1 MTRACQVG
9 VAVGRQD
16 PQVAGDLQLKDTPM
30 APSPDPK
37 LHQALA
43 VVAKAIADGK
53 LPYPTDE
60 ADQPPVGSDDLGVI
74 SQLDAEGGEVLGEAA
89 LAVAFGAFATRG
101 GDDGPVHTLVA
112 SIGLMAM
119 LAGEEPDPPAEI
131 GSVLTDGDQVEAEI
145 DQAGELA
152 DHVYAK
158 AKSCDEAIAA
168 LEARIVGTAITL
180 AGCTLLEDQDDQQ
193 AVRMRA
199 ARYLARLSA
208 GLLLMNKALQN
219 KAYKTPLAAGT
230 EA

>member
-1 MTRACQVG
+1 
-9 VAVGRQD
+9 
-16 PQVAGDLQLKDTPM
+16 M

-53 LPYPTDE
+53 LQYPTDE
-60 ADQPPVGSDDLGVI
+60 ADQPLVGSDDLDLIG
-74 SQLDAEGGEVLGEAA
+74 QLDTAGGKVLGEAA
-89 LAVAFGAFATRG
+89 LAVAFGAFAARG

-112 SIGLMAM
+112 SIGLMAI

-131 GSVLTDGDQVEAEI
+131 GSVLTDGDQVETEI
-145 DQAGELA
+145 EQAGELA

-158 AKSCDEAIAA
+158 AKSCDEATAA

-180 AGCTLLEDQDDQQ
+180 AGCTLPDGQHDQQ
-193 AVRMRA
+193 AVRARA

-208 GLLLMNKALQN
+208 SLLLMNQALQN
-219 KAYKTPLAAGT
+219 RVPNQATVAGNDERIRSSDERQRT
-230 EA
+230 HDVVDGSQ

>member
-1 MTRACQVG
+1 
-9 VAVGRQD
+9 
-16 PQVAGDLQLKDTPM
+16 M

-53 LPYPTDE
+53 LPYPLDE
-60 ADQPPVGSDDLGVI
+60 ADQPPMGSDDLGLI
-74 SQLDAEGGEVLGEAA
+74 GQLDAAGGEVLGEAA

-152 DHVYAK
+152 DHAYAK
-158 AKSCDEAIAA
+158 AKSCEEAIAA

-180 AGCTLLEDQDDQQ
+180 AGCTLPDDQDDQQ
-193 AVRMRA
+193 AVRLRA

-208 GLLLMNKALQN
+208 GLLLMNHALQQ
-219 KAYKTPLAAGT
+219 KAHRPATAVSSDGRI
-230 EA
+230 

>member
-1 MTRACQVG
+1 
-9 VAVGRQD
+9 
-16 PQVAGDLQLKDTPM
+16 M
-30 APSPDPK
+30 APPPDPK
-37 LHQALA
+37 LHQALTL
-43 VVAKAIADGK
+43 VAKAIADGK

-60 ADQPPVGSDDLGVI
+60 TDQPLVGSDDPGLIG
-74 SQLDAEGGEVLGEAA
+74 QLDAEGGEVLGEAA
-89 LAVAFGAFATRG
+89 LAVAFGAFAARG

-131 GSVLTDGDQVEAEI
+131 GSVLTDSDQVEAEI

-180 AGCTLLEDQDDQQ
+180 AGCTLPDGQADQQ

-208 GLLLMNKALQN
+208 GLLLMNQALQH
-219 KAYKTPLAAGT
+219 KAHRPAIPVRSDQRF
-230 EA
+230 